1 MGIIDSRVWMCSKT
15 DGFHPG
21 ISAGSI
27 ARKYHALAW
36 RYCIIATTWE
46 GCGQL
51 GKLPLAL
58 GGNYWQFCV
67 NICQGNDSVTLSK
80 SYLVHTGAGKYL
92 SYWFPMFSQW
102 IFFLYGKLAL
112 FFYIYIL
119 LPTLTFYCSLYDIN
133 IDHKCP
139 SWRCYFWWIWQSI
152 IRILLRL
159 PHWRGEPVNIRR

>member
-1 MGIIDSRVWMCSKT
+1 MCEYLSFVNNKSMGIIDSHVWMCSKT
-15 DGFHPG
+15 DGFHPD

-80 SYLVHTGAGKYL
+80 TYLVHTGAGKYL
-92 SYWFPMFSQW
+92 SYWFPIFSQW
-102 IFFLYGKLAL
+102 LFFLYGKLAL
-112 FFYIYIL
+112 FFFIYIVANFNFL
-119 LPTLTFYCSLYDIN
+119 LFL
-133 IDHKCP
+133 
-139 SWRCYFWWIWQSI
+139 IWYEYWS
-152 IRILLRL
+152 
-159 PHWRGEPVNIRR
+159 